1 MILASATNLAWLP
14 VLAAGLAAGPWSF
27 AAWIGG
33 FVNPAL
39 LAGLGLASVPVIIHL
54 LNRQRHRPMPWAA
67 MRFVLAA
74 YKRTRRRVQLENL
87 LLLLLRV
94 AAIALLACAISRPFA
109 GDSSPLARLTESRR
123 DLALVIDGS
132 ASTGYREGV
141 ETVFEREIARAREIL
156 RDLDSAHGDR
166 VRLVLAGAYPRTLS
180 WSNPSEALSI
190 LDTLTAP
197 TDEPLDLAAALSEVL
212 DFAQAG
218 VAGAP
223 ASAIE
228 IRLLCDSQRRS
239 FLQREYDASH
249 TPPTSPGVAG
259 QIAGDGEPPRPAL
272 YEVLDLLSKRG
283 CRVLVEDFGS
293 GEPVPPNL
301 GVASVA
307 SSGPALGPG
316 IPAEIRVEV
325 RNHGPSVRRG
335 VRLALDLDG
344 ESRPSQSIDVPAR
357 GRAEAVFTLA
367 IRDPG
372 EHVLQARLEGDRLA
386 ADDHRFH
393 VISVP
398 PPLRVLL
405 VDGAPAAAIEE
416 DEIGYLRAVLDPP
429 LDDGSAGALAA
440 GHPFEPRE
448 ARPEALSTG
457 EVAIEDYDAIWL
469 ANVESL
475 PPVVVETLERTIAGG
490 AALIISLGD
499 RVTPQA
505 YDTRLWRADGTGL
518 LPAEILRRTAVSSR
532 RATYFRVRSFD
543 EQCPALSFFGDER
556 WKPLLTEVPIYEF
569 FSTRLAPGARAL
581 ATLDDP
587 GSSALLVERAFD
599 RGRVILWTTTI
610 DPAWTRLPESP
621 RTLVPLA
628 HELLRYAARTSGPA
642 RNLAPGEPIQAEAP
656 SFPRVLA
663 LSRPDGSRDVLDGVA
678 EELPGGRWRLP
689 AIPGQDTERAGLYR
703 IEMDGTTSRAG
714 SIAFAVCLDPDEGD
728 LERIGADELSALH
741 PALVAISADERGKI
755 GLDPEDIHRG
765 ELWRGIAIAC
775 LFALVLESLW
785 AAWIGRRRSV

>member
-1 MILASATNLAWLP
+1 MILASTTSLASIP
-14 VLAAGLAAGPWSF
+14 AFAAGPWSIG
-27 AAWIGG
+27 AWIGG

-74 YKRTRRRVQLENL
+74 YRRTRRRVQLENL

-94 AAIALLACAISRPFA
+94 AGVALLAFAISRPFA

-141 ETVFEREIARAREIL
+141 ETAFEREVARAREIL
-156 RDLDSAHGDR
+156 RDLDGAHGDR
-166 VRLVLAGAYPRTLS
+166 VRLILAGAHPRTLS
-180 WSNPSEALSI
+180 WSNPTEALSI

-212 DFAQAG
+212 EFAQEGA
-218 VAGAP
+218 AGAT
-223 ASAIE
+223 ASAVE
-228 IRLLCDSQRRS
+228 IRLLCDLQRRS
-239 FLQREYDASH
+239 FLQRAEAQPAS
-249 TPPTSPGVAG
+249 TPGKAG
-259 QIAGDGEPPRPAL
+259 EVEPPRPAL
-272 YEVLDLLSKRG
+272 YDVLDALSKRG

-293 GEPVPPNL
+293 SEPVPPNL
-301 GVASVA
+301 GVSSVA

-316 IPAEIRVEV
+316 IPTEIRVEV
-325 RNHGPSVRRG
+325 RNHGASVRRG
-335 VRLALDLDG
+335 VRLSLDLDG

-357 GRAEAVFTLA
+357 GRAEAVFSLS
-367 IRDPG
+367 IQDPG
-372 EHVLQARLEGDRLA
+372 EHVLEARLEGDRLA

-393 VISVP
+393 VITVP

-405 VDGAPAAAIEE
+405 VDGAPAAAIDE
-416 DEIGYLRAVLDPP
+416 DAIGFLRAVLDPP
-429 LDDGSAGALAA
+429 LDDGSAGALTA

-448 ARPEALSTG
+448 AKPEALSTG
-457 EVAIEDYDAIWL
+457 EVRIEDFDAIWL

-475 PPVVVETLERTIAGG
+475 PPAVVESLERTVAAG
-490 AALIISLGD
+490 AALIVSLGD
-499 RVTPQA
+499 RVTAEA
-505 YDTRLWRADGTGL
+505 YDARLWRADGTGL
-518 LPAEILRRTAVSSR
+518 LPAELLRRTAVPSR
-532 RATYFRVRSFD
+532 RDVYFRVRSFD
-543 EQCPALSFFGDER
+543 ELCPALSFFHDER
-556 WKPLLTEVPIYEF
+556 WKPLFTEIPIYEF

-587 GSSALLVERAFD
+587 GSSALLVERPFD
-599 RGRVILWTTTI
+599 RGRVFLWTTTI
-610 DPAWTRLPESP
+610 DPSWTRLPESP

-628 HELLRYAARTSGPA
+628 HELLRYAARPSGPS

-689 AIPGQDTERAGLYR
+689 MIPGKETERAGLYR
-703 IEMDGTTSRAG
+703 IEMDGSTSRAG

-728 LERIGADELSALH
+728 LERIGADELSSLH
-741 PALVAISADERGKI
+741 PALVGVSAGDRGDSDD
-755 GLDPEDIHRG
+755 DPGQLQRG

-775 LFALVLESLW
+775 LAALVLESLW

>member
-1 MILASATNLAWLP
+1 MIP
-14 VLAAGLAAGPWSF
+14 

-39 LAGLGLASVPVIIHL
+39 LAGLGLAAVPVIIHI

-94 AAIALLACAISRPFA
+94 AAIALLAFAISRPFA

-141 ETVFEREIARAREIL
+141 ETVFERQIARAREIL
-156 RDLDSAHGDR
+156 RDLDGAHGDR
-166 VRLVLAGAYPRTLS
+166 VRLILAGAYPRTLS
-180 WSNPSEALSI
+180 WSNPAEALSI

-212 DFAQAG
+212 DFANEG
-218 VAGAP
+218 EAGAL
-223 ASAIE
+223 ASSIE
-228 IRLLCDSQRRS
+228 IRLLCDLQRRS
-239 FLQREYDASH
+239 FLQRPPSEEPAERDPSGSAAQDA
-249 TPPTSPGVAG
+249 
-259 QIAGDGEPPRPAL
+259 QPPRPAL
-272 YEVLDLLSKRG
+272 YEVLDALSKRQ
-283 CRVLVEDFGS
+283 CRVLVEDFGAS
-293 GEPVPPNL
+293 EPVPPNL
-301 GVASVA
+301 GVASVS
-307 SSGPALGPG
+307 SSGPALGAG

-325 RNHGPSVRRG
+325 RNHGPAVRRG

-344 ESRPSQSIDVPAR
+344 ESRPSQTIDVPPR
-357 GRAEAVFTLA
+357 GRAEAVFTLS

-386 ADDHRFH
+386 ADDHRYH
-393 VISVP
+393 VITVP

-405 VDGAPAAAIEE
+405 VDGAPSALIEE
-416 DEIGYLRAVLDPP
+416 DEIGLLRAVLDPP
-429 LDDGSAGALAA
+429 IDDGSAGALAA
-440 GHPFEPRE
+440 GHPFEPTE

-457 EVAIEDYDAIWL
+457 EVRIEDYDAIWL

-475 PPVVVETLERTIAGG
+475 PPAVIDTLERTVAGG

-499 RVTPQA
+499 RVTPEA
-505 YDTRLWRADGTGL
+505 YDSRMWREDGSGL
-518 LPAEILRRTAVSSR
+518 LPAQLLRRTAIPSR
-532 RATYFRVRSFD
+532 RDSYFRVRSFD
-543 EQCPALSFFGDER
+543 EQSPALSFFGDER

-587 GSSALLVERAFD
+587 GSSALLVERGFD

-628 HELLRYAARTSGPA
+628 HELLRYAARPAGPE
-642 RNLAPGEPIQAEAP
+642 RNLGPGEPFQAEAAA
-656 SFPRVLA
+656 FPRVLA
-663 LSRPDGSRDVLDGVA
+663 LTKPDGSRAALDGVA

-689 AIPGQDTERAGLYR
+689 AVPGQDTEHAGLYS
-703 IEMDGTTSRAG
+703 IEVDGTTSRAG
-714 SIAFAVCLDPDEGD
+714 TIAFAVRLDPDEGD
-728 LERIGADELSALH
+728 LERILPDELSSLH
-741 PALVAISADERGKI
+741 PALVAVTSDDDGETPSDPDE
-755 GLDPEDIHRG
+755 LQRG

-775 LFALVLESLW
+775 FVALVLESLW